1 MSAVQSPLVRRLQE
15 MRERYQQLQASLN
28 DPSVL
33 SNPQLLVPASREAG
47 RLEPIVTE
55 FDQYLKARQSVEDL
69 KKMAGDQKDPEM
81 AQLAGAELSSAQT
94 EETRLLDSL
103 TDQLLAAEDNAV
115 DSFFL
120 EIRAGT
126 GGEEAALF
134 ARDLYEMYRRYVE
147 TKKWRFDVSDF
158 STSDR
163 GGFKEMIVNIRGPG
177 AFRRLRFEGG
187 GHRVQRVPETEAQGA
202 STPAPQPWRS
212 SPKCPTSKLKSIR
225 KTSKSSAAEA
235 AAPAGKTST
244 KSKPAGEFSTNPPA
258 CNSK

>member
-134 ARDLYEMYRRYVE
+134 ARDLYEMYRQICRNEKV
-147 TKKWRFDVSDF
+147 
-158 STSDR
+158 
-163 GGFKEMIVNIRGPG
+163 
-177 AFRRLRFEGG
+177 AFRRQRFFDQRSRRDLR
-187 GHRVQRVPETEAQGA
+187 
-202 STPAPQPWRS
+202 
-212 SPKCPTSKLKSIR
+212 K
-225 KTSKSSAAEA
+225 
-235 AAPAGKTST
+235 
-244 KSKPAGEFSTNPPA
+244 
-258 CNSK
+258 